1 MSGFY
6 NSCEGLNIWI
16 NIAVTVIISPT
27 LLIIKIL
34 WDRCNK
40 RRQESIIMN
49 NKLLL
54 EKISLKLQNFYWP
67 LYIRLVKNHSISV
80 KLCENSERMTVM
92 RQESSD
98 IIVKNCI
105 FTDPE
110 TALSCKNPIYCNS
123 DSKYCL
129 KHINYDITHIDNSYS
144 DNMNKYFKTIL
155 LENYKEINNLII
167 NYIHIAEP
175 NSILGRILIYYMK
188 YSLIMIGLIETNKS
202 LKTNGFNLKYPHR
215 LLPLIERKLFKLQ
228 KKYNILLTSFFY
240 KRGGNKN
247 N

>member
-1 MSGFY
+1 MSEFY
-6 NSCEGLNIWI
+6 KECEGLNLWVNLLI
-16 NIAVTVIISPT
+16 TIIVSPT
-27 LLIIKIL
+27 LLVIKIL

-80 KLCENSERMTVM
+80 KLCENSARMV
-92 RQESSD
+92 D
-98 IIVKNCI
+98 IEQKSNNNTCGDCV

-110 TALSCKNPIYCNS
+110 TTITCKNPVYCNS

-129 KHINYDITHIDNSYS
+129 NHINYDITHIDNSYS

-167 NYIHIAEP
+167 KHIHIAEP

-188 YSLIMIGLIETNKS
+188 YSIIMIGLIETNKS
-202 LKTNGFNLKYPHR
+202 LKTNGFNLQYPHR

-228 KKYNILLTSFFY
+228 KKYNNLLTSFFI
-240 KRGGNKN
+240 KRNK
-247 N
+247 